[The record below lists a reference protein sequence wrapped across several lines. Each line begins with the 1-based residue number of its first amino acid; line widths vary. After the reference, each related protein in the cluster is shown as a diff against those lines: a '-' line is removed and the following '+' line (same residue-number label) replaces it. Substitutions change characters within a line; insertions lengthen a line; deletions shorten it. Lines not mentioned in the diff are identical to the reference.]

1 MFILFF
7 FYGKFCCLK
16 RIHQRWEWYLYFCFV
31 NVLHGIL
38 LLKFLLVVKFETI
51 HRPTKLATNHP
62 QTSQTTHKPVKYQTN
77 HPLITQKLPRFFL
90 KIFFM
95 NRNIFLTHPAR
106 EEKWVHFFKS
116 LLDFAFRLLNCTIL
130 YHP

>member
-7 FYGKFCCLK
+7 FTERFYLFKENPPKVRVILVFLFCK
-16 RIHQRWEWYLYFCFV
+16 RFTWHFTTKIFV
-31 NVLHGIL
+31 SCKI
-38 LLKFLLVVKFETI
+38 
-51 HRPTKLATNHP
+51 RNHP
-62 QTSQTTHKPVKYQTN
+62 QINQTTHKPVKYQTN

-106 EEKWVHFFKS
+106 EEKWVHF
-116 LLDFAFRLLNCTIL
+116 
-130 YHP
+130 